1 MGIDMYFLS
10 LLNGSNSVFMDAL
23 MVTLTD
29 GLTWIALYIALAIL
43 VIKNNKTVAQILLIF
58 ACVFACVLFSGIFN
72 DLIVKPYFERPRP
85 INDFEVQEMVN
96 MSSGYLASGYSFF
109 SSHSANTFA
118 IAVFFSLLTR
128 SRMISISLISWAVVN
143 AYTRLYLGVHWFSDV
158 AIGMLWGILIGIVSY
173 IVYNRLYY
181 RISPHAKYISSHYTS
196 TGYCHTDIDM
206 VISVLVFTLLYS
218 VIISL

>member
-1 MGIDMYFLS
+1 MYFLS

-72 DLIVKPYFERPRP
+72 NLIVKPYFERPRP

-96 MSSGYLASGYSFF
+96 M
-109 SSHSANTFA
+109 
-118 IAVFFSLLTR
+118 
-128 SRMISISLISWAVVN
+128 
-143 AYTRLYLGVHWFSDV
+143 
-158 AIGMLWGILIGIVSY
+158 
-173 IVYNRLYY
+173 
-181 RISPHAKYISSHYTS
+181 K
-196 TGYCHTDIDM
+196 
-206 VISVLVFTLLYS
+206 
-218 VIISL
+218 

>member
-1 MGIDMYFLS
+1 MGIDLYLLP
-10 LLNGSNSVFMDAL
+10 LLNGSHSIFADAL
-23 MVTLTD
+23 MVTLTN

-43 VIKNNKTVAQILLIF
+43 VIKNNKTVSQILLIF
-58 ACVFACVLFSGIFN
+58 ACVFACVLFSGILN
-72 DLIVKPYFERPRP
+72 DLIIKPYVERPRP

-96 MSSGYLASGYSFF
+96 MSAGYLASGYSFF

-128 SRMISISLISWAVVN
+128 SRLLSITMISWAFVN

-158 AIGMLWGILIGIVSY
+158 LVGIIWGSVIGIVSY
-173 IVYNRLYY
+173 VVYYKLYY
-181 RISPHAKYISSHYTS
+181 RISPHAKYISTHYTS

-206 VISVLVFTLLYS
+206 VISVMVFILLFA
-218 VIISL
+218 VLTSL